1 MKKSKGKINKIVN
14 NAALIAREQN
24 EEIAKKSPE
33 RKEQKKTLYVK
44 EKGRK

>member
-14 NAALIAREQN
+14 SAAVIAREHN
-24 EEIAKKSPE
+24 KEITKKLPE
-33 RKEQKKTLYVK
+33 RKEEKKTLYVK